1 MKPDIKQIN
10 TSSKVKGIVAGCLA
24 AVFYGTNPL
33 GTLPLYADGISS
45 GNVLFYRYG
54 ISVLIFV
61 VWLLLRGESLKIRWG
76 HAIKLAI
83 LGVMFSMSSLTLYE
97 SFHYMNAGV
106 ASTILF
112 SYPIM
117 TALLMVMFFHERI
130 TWRTTIAIVLALSGI
145 VLLYR
150 GDGGER
156 LSVTGVLL
164 VLLSSLLYALYIVY
178 VRQFK
183 IEGMSAEKFTAWV
196 VFFGWLSVMAFQLL
210 SGEKFQ
216 LLHGTQWIWGVQ
228 LALLPTVL
236 SLFFINIAIKSI
248 GSTPTAIMGAL
259 EPVTAVVISC
269 TLFGEAFTFRLL
281 VGIVL
286 ILSGV
291 ILIILKNQ
299 TPKPMAKVQ
308 APKDSSGTH
317 RSGSQDGSG
326 GRLLN
331 VE

>member
-1 MKPDIKQIN
+1 MNSEVKQN
-10 TSSKVKGIVAGCLA
+10 TQSSAVKGIVAGCLA
-24 AVFYGTNPL
+24 AIFYGTNPL

-45 GNVLFYRYG
+45 GSVLFYRYG
-54 ISVLIFV
+54 ISVLIFAL
-61 VWLLLRGESLKIRWG
+61 WLILRGESLKIRWG
-76 HAIKLAI
+76 YAIKLAI
-83 LGVMFSMSSLTLYE
+83 LGVMFAMSSLTLYE

-117 TALLMVMFFHERI
+117 TALLMVMFFHERV
-130 TWRTTIAIVLALSGI
+130 TWRTTIAIVLAVSGI
-145 VLLYR
+145 GLLYH
-150 GDGGER
+150 GDGGET

-183 IEGMSAEKFTAWV
+183 IEGMSAEKFTFWIV
-196 VFFGWLSVMAFQLL
+196 LFGWLAVMAFQVFA
-210 SGEKFQ
+210 GEPVQ
-216 LLHGTQWIWGVQ
+216 LLHGTQWIWGFQ

-259 EPVTAVVISC
+259 EPVTAVAISC
-269 TLFGEAFTFRLL
+269 ILFGEAFTFRLA

-291 ILIILKNQ
+291 ILIILK
-299 TPKPMAKVQ
+299 KQ
-308 APKDSSGTH
+308 APQDSSGTH
-317 RSGSQDGSG
+317 RNGSQGGSG
-326 GRLLN
+326 DRRQDA
-331 VE
+331 ESMAQPT